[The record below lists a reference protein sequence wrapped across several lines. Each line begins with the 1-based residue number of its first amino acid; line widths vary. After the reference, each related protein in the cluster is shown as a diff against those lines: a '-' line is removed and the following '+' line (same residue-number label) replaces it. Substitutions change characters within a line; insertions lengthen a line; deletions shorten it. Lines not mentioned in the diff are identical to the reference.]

1 VDQDAKAG
9 WIKINIGETGK
20 NGLTGETINSIINN
34 PDLAAGVSYQ
44 AKALD
49 GVGEKVFQA
58 GYFIVLAADTD
69 GGAGDSFSGLFTLI
83 TVHFF
88 LLGWGE

>member
-20 NGLTGETINSIINN
+20 NGLTGETINSIVNN
-34 PDLAAGVSYQ
+34 PDLAAGIGNQ

-49 GVGEKVFQA
+49 GMGEKVFQS

-69 GGAGDSFSGLFTLI
+69 GGTGDSFSGLFTLI

-88 LLGWGE
+88 SPGLG